1 MSKTENN
8 NNTLEFI
15 QLVKCIIEYYGT
27 TATDKNNIASELSNF
42 NLNDV
47 DILNSALNEISDFN
61 FDELTIKI
69 PSEIDEEIKKTFINQ
84 LTNLRKN
91 V

>member
-27 TATDKNNIASELSNF
+27 TATEKSNITNELNSF
-42 NLNDV
+42 NLEDI
-47 DILNSALNEISDFN
+47 DILKNTLNEISDFN
-61 FDELTIKI
+61 MDELTIKI

-91 V
+91 I